1 MGYWDGKCFFCMF
14 WGTLA
19 LIVGLSAKPIYK
31 DIKKKNEKV
40 IINSANVG
48 GSADSTSSSNGSNAF

>member
-1 MGYWDGKCFFCMF
+1 MYWEGKCFFSIF

-40 IINSANVG
+40 IINGVNVS

>member
-1 MGYWDGKCFFCMF
+1 MGYWENKCFMCLFY
-14 WGTLA
+14 GTLA
-19 LIVGLSAKPIYK
+19 AIIALSAKPIYK

>member
-19 LIVGLSAKPIYK
+19 LIVGLSVKPIYK

-40 IINSANVG
+40 IINNV
-48 GSADSTSSSNGSNAF
+48 SSNNADSTSTK

>member
-19 LIVGLSAKPIYK
+19 LIIGLSVKPIYK

-40 IINSANVG
+40 IINNVNVS
-48 GSADSTSSSNGSNAF
+48 GSTDSTSSSNGSNAF

>member
-40 IINSANVG
+40 IINNVNVS

>member
-1 MGYWDGKCFFCMF
+1 MF

-31 DIKKKNEKV
+31 DIKNAKNKKEKTTV
-40 IINSANVG
+40 AHNKQNSDSTIINY
-48 GSADSTSSSNGSNAF
+48 

>member
-19 LIVGLSAKPIYK
+19 LIVGLSTKPIYK

-40 IINSANVG
+40 IINNVNVS

>member
-40 IINSANVG
+40 IINSANVS

>member
-1 MGYWDGKCFFCMF
+1 MGYWENKCFFCMF

-31 DIKKKNEKV
+31 DIKNNKNKHKTKQTH
-40 IINSANVG
+40 IIYK
-48 GSADSTSSSNGSNAF
+48 DTL

>member
-19 LIVGLSAKPIYK
+19 LIIGLSVKPIYK

-40 IINSANVG
+40 IINNVNVS
-48 GSADSTSSSNGSNAF
+48 GSADSISSSNGSNAF

>member
-1 MGYWDGKCFFCMF
+1 MGYWDGKCFFCIF

-19 LIVGLSAKPIYK
+19 LIVGMSAKPIYK

-40 IINSANVG
+40 IINNVNVS
-48 GSADSTSSSNGSNAF
+48 GSTDSTSSSNGSNAF

>member
-31 DIKKKNEKV
+31 DIKNAKNKKEKTTV
-40 IINSANVG
+40 AHNKQNSDSTIINY
-48 GSADSTSSSNGSNAF
+48 